1 MSEHATREHWSSAG
15 EDKSSAVK
23 RMFAEIS
30 PTYDLMNSA
39 MSLRLHHRW
48 RREAVR
54 MLRLSPGE
62 SALDVCCGT
71 GDFAAPLRAAIGTS
85 GRVVGVDF
93 CLPML
98 EKGVAKR
105 VPMTLL
111 TGDAGHLPIRSSAF
125 DAVTVGWGLR
135 NVAELRP
142 ALAEIY
148 RVLAPGGRFVSID
161 MAVPP
166 SKAARWISGVAFR
179 KGVPMLGALFGK
191 RDAYT
196 YLPESTLQFASR
208 EEQADLMKVI
218 GFKNV
223 TWKNL
228 FLGNICIHFGV
239 K

>member
-1 MSEHATREHWSSAG
+1 MSEHATRERWSSAG

-30 PTYDLMNSA
+30 PTYDLLNSA

-54 MLRLSPGE
+54 MLRLSQGD

-71 GDFAAPLRAAIGTS
+71 GGFAAPLRTAVGSS
-85 GRVVGVDF
+85 GRVFGVDF

-98 EKGVAKR
+98 QKGVEKR
-105 VPMTLL
+105 VPMALL

-135 NVAELRP
+135 NVSDLQS

-148 RVLAPGGRFVSID
+148 RVLAPGGRFVSVD
-161 MAVPP
+161 MAVPS
-166 SKAARWISGVAFR
+166 SKTARWISGVVFR

-196 YLPESTLQFASR
+196 YLPESTLQFATR
-208 EEQADLMKVI
+208 EEQAELMKAI

-223 TWKNL
+223 IWKDL
-228 FLGNICIHFGV
+228 FLGNICIHFGE